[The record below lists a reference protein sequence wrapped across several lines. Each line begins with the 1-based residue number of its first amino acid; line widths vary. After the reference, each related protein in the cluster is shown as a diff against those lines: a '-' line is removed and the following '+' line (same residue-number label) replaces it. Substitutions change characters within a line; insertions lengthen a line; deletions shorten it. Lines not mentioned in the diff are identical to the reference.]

1 MESRTG
7 IYGEYGDFLPLVE
20 RDLRKTIEQ
29 YSREEQRTGGSKI
42 IEHLSSR
49 VKSEESMR
57 DKCIRK
63 GLPATPES
71 SLRMIHDAV
80 GVRIICG
87 FIEDIYANVRH
98 IRSIPGWTVV
108 EEKDYITNVK
118 PNGYRSYHMIIR
130 MKEPFPDPEGN
141 LPGIYYAEIQLRTIA
156 MDSWASLEHQM
167 KYKKNITN
175 PGMITAE
182 LKRCA
187 DELAGCDLS
196 MQTIR
201 SLIRVNDDGR
211 EEKR

>member
-1 MESRTG
+1 MESGTS
-7 IYGEYGDFLPLVE
+7 IYGECGEFLPLVE
-20 RDLRKTIEQ
+20 SDLRTKIEQ
-29 YSREEQRTGGSKI
+29 YDAEEKRTGGSKI

-49 VKSEESMR
+49 IKSEESMR
-57 DKCIRK
+57 EKCIRK

-71 SLRMIHDAV
+71 ALRLIHDAV

-87 FIEDIYANVRH
+87 FIEDIYVNVRH
-98 IRSIPGWTVV
+98 IRRIPGCTVV

-130 MKEPFPDPEGN
+130 MEEPFPDPEGN
-141 LPGIYYAEIQLRTIA
+141 LPGVYYAEIQLRTIA

-167 KYKKNITN
+167 KYKKSITN
-175 PGMITAE
+175 SGMITAE

-201 SLIRVNDDGR
+201 SLIRENDDGL